1 MGIKLGQG
9 AIDQLRPIVRAFATQ
24 PRPQLPPDPGNAR
37 GFAWLAKAQTP
48 SGGIAANGSATCTEG
63 NWGGSAYS
71 TTSNSF
77 TVWNPSTTQAVSG
90 SIWVTIAWVSGR
102 WECILE
108 PC

>member
-90 SIWVTIAWVSGR
+90 GTWVTIAWVSGR